1 MAKRNRKL
9 RNELNELEQ
18 SERNLY
24 LIKSKN
30 DNISNR
36 MDGLSLREILPKTQ
50 AQSDTFDAYNE
61 KYNLLL
67 HGCAGT
73 GKTFISLYLAL
84 REISE
89 KSSPYKSIT
98 VVRSA
103 VPTRDVGFLPGALH
117 QKLEVYELPY
127 RSIINELYGRG
138 DAFEVVKHKDFVNF
152 ISTSYV
158 RGVTLKRTIVI
169 VDECENLNFHE
180 LDSII
185 TRIGENS
192 KIIFSGDGVQSDL
205 TKTHERNGISDF
217 TRILTKMESFSLIE
231 FGIEDIVRSGLV
243 KEYIL
248 AKNAIGL
255 V

>member
-24 LIKSKN
+24 LINSKN

-98 VVRSA
+98 VVRS
-103 VPTRDVGFLPGALH
+103 VCNKRSWFSPRRIT
-117 QKLEVYELPY
+117 QKLEVYEQRIVQL
-127 RSIINELYGRG
+127 SMNCME
-138 DAFEVVKHKDFVNF
+138 
-152 ISTSYV
+152 
-158 RGVTLKRTIVI
+158 GVTLLR
-169 VDECENLNFHE
+169 L
-180 LDSII
+180 
-185 TRIGENS
+185 
-192 KIIFSGDGVQSDL
+192 
-205 TKTHERNGISDF
+205 
-217 TRILTKMESFSLIE
+217 
-231 FGIEDIVRSGLV
+231 
-243 KEYIL
+243 
-248 AKNAIGL
+248 
-255 V
+255 

>member
-1 MAKRNRKL
+1 MAKAKDIRIDDMISVSPVGDNQKKVFEHYKKGK
-9 RNELNELEQ
+9 NMF
-18 SERNLY
+18 LY
-24 LIKSKN
+24 
-30 DNISNR
+30 
-36 MDGLSLREILPKTQ
+36 G
-50 AQSDTFDAYNE
+50 A
-61 KYNLLL
+61 
-67 HGCAGT
+67 AGT

-84 REISE
+84 REISQRT
-89 KSSPYKSIT
+89 SPYKSIT

-185 TRIGENS
+185 TRIGEDC
-192 KIIFSGDGVQSDL
+192 KILFCGDFKQTDFRNDREKQGMHNFMEILSSMQSFDIVQ
-205 TKTHERNGISDF
+205 F
-217 TRILTKMESFSLIE
+217 TQ
-231 FGIEDIVRSGLV
+231 EDIVRSNMV
-243 KEYIL
+243 REYIIQKDNL
-248 AKNAIGL
+248 NY
-255 V
+255 

>member
-1 MAKRNRKL
+1 MAKRNRKI

-24 LIKSKN
+24 LINSKY
-30 DNISNR
+30 DNISKR
-36 MDGLSLREILPKTQ
+36 MNGLSLRDILPKTQ

-61 KYNLLL
+61 NYNLLL

-84 REISE
+84 REISQRT
-89 KSSPYKSIT
+89 SPYKSIT

-103 VPTRDVGFLPGALH
+103 VPTRDVGFLPDALH

-185 TRIGENS
+185 TRIGEDC
-192 KIIFSGDGVQSDL
+192 KILFCGDFKQTDFRNDREKQGMHNFMEILSSMQSFDIVQ
-205 TKTHERNGISDF
+205 F
-217 TRILTKMESFSLIE
+217 TQ
-231 FGIEDIVRSGLV
+231 EDIVRSNMV
-243 KEYIL
+243 REYIIQKDNL
-248 AKNAIGL
+248 NY
-255 V
+255 

>member
-24 LIKSKN
+24 LINSKN

-138 DAFEVVKHKDFVNF
+138 DAFEVVKKKEKLNF
-152 ISTSYV
+152 LSTSYV

-185 TRIGENS
+185 TRVGEDS
-192 KIIFSGDGVQSDL
+192 KIMFCGDATQTDL
-205 TKTHERNGISDF
+205 IKTNERNGIIDF
-217 TRILTKMESFSLIE
+217 MTILRNMPSVDIIE
-231 FGIEDIVRSGLV
+231 FGVEDIVRSGLC
-243 KEYIL
+243 KEYLL
-248 AKNAIGL
+248 AKMDLNL
-255 V
+255 

>member
-1 MAKRNRKL
+1 MVQLLTHGNFLIFEAMLKRNRKL

-24 LIKSKN
+24 LINSKN

-36 MDGLSLREILPKTQ
+36 MDGLSLREILPKTR
-50 AQSDTFDAYNE
+50 QSDTFDAYNE

-138 DAFEVVKHKDFVNF
+138 DAFEVVKKKEKLNF
-152 ISTSYV
+152 LSTSYV
-158 RGVTLKRTIVI
+158 RNVTLKRTIVI

-185 TRIGENS
+185 TRIGDNC
-192 KIIFSGDGVQSDL
+192 KILFCGDFKQTDFRNMPARNH
-205 TKTHERNGISDF
+205 TKKTG
-217 TRILTKMESFSLIE
+217 
-231 FGIEDIVRSGLV
+231 
-243 KEYIL
+243 Y
-248 AKNAIGL
+248 A
-255 V
+255 